1 MANEQDIE
9 FSYNMGGMKI
19 DIDALKKNAQMKK
32 QEEKAQKQEQS
43 KKEFEELKKKMEAR
57 EMPNKTP
64 KNLTNNKYQSD
75 SEKEGKSPK
84 E

>member
-1 MANEQDIE
+1 
-9 FSYNMGGMKI
+9 
-19 DIDALKKNAQMKK
+19 
-32 QEEKAQKQEQS
+32 
-43 KKEFEELKKKMEAR
+43 MEAGQT
-57 EMPNKTP
+57 ELPNKTP